1 MSVCRIPVASG
12 EAGVCSAPGTLRDS
26 KNDDRLTFND
36 SQGGTWLE
44 VGIGTDVLLSE
55 RTNFYFD
62 IEKTFGGTV
71 KTPYRIEGGFRWEF

>member
-1 MSVCRIPVASG
+1 M
-12 EAGVCSAPGTLRDS
+12 LRLRCCTNFLVMTVLLYVTV

>member
-1 MSVCRIPVASG
+1 MLRLRCCTNFLVMTVLL
-12 EAGVCSAPGTLRDS
+12 LRDS